1 MLSVNKDLGSK
12 PIVEMTDEEVISQF
26 KKPIRRFKYIQ
37 ITAEIIVGAV
47 IGAILALML
56 I

>member
-1 MLSVNKDLGSK
+1 MTKVDLGKK

-26 KKPIRRFKYIQ
+26 KKSIRRLRYIQ
-37 ITAEIIVGAV
+37 ITADIIVGGV
-47 IGAILALML
+47 IGAILAFVL

>member
-1 MLSVNKDLGSK
+1 MTKVDLG
-12 PIVEMTDEEVISQF
+12 
-26 KKPIRRFKYIQ
+26 KKPIRRLRYIQ

-47 IGAILALML
+47 IGVILAFML